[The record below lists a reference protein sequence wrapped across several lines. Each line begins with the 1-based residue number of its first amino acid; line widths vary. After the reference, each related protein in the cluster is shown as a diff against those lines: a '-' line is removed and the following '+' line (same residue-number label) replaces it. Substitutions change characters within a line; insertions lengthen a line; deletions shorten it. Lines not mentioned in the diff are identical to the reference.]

1 MADLISEHTV
11 RRLVE
16 FSETDMAGI
25 VHFSQ
30 FFRYIESAEHA
41 LWRAGGLSVASREG
55 ELAAF
60 GWPRVSVHFDFK
72 APLKFEE
79 TFETRAVILEL
90 RTRAIRF
97 GFVVS
102 KLDGTLA
109 GRGGVTAVCVTK
121 NEDGTMS
128 ACPIP
133 GPVLEAF
140 QPISRE
146 RATELGFAE

>member
-1 MADLISEHTV
+1 MNPISEHTV
-11 RRLVE
+11 RRIVE

-41 LWRAGGLSVASREG
+41 LWRATGLSVASRQG
-55 ELAAF
+55 ELAVY

-72 APLKFEE
+72 APLRFEE
-79 TFETRAVILEL
+79 EFDTRAVILEL

-102 KLDGTLA
+102 KLDGTLV

-121 NEDGTMS
+121 NDEGTMS
-128 ACPIP
+128 ASPIP
-133 GPVLEAF
+133 GLVTDAF
-140 QPISRE
+140 QPITLE
-146 RATELGFAE
+146 RAKELGFSE